1 MSETGK
7 SGAVGAGGSSPGSNS
22 ARTLTFFGFF
32 AMTAS
37 MVMTVYEYP
46 TFASSGLHLVF
57 FLIVGGI
64 LWFLP
69 VAMCSA
75 EMATVEGQESGG
87 IFAWV
92 GNMLGERWGFA
103 ALFYQWFQIT
113 VGFVTM
119 CFFVL
124 AALSFL
130 LGWKALDDNPLIM
143 FIGVAVI
150 VWGLT
155 LTQLGGTKLTSII
168 SRVGFILGIVV
179 PVFIL
184 MGGLVAYFMT
194 GGTSQLTFGGF
205 GDFIPDFSKLSTL
218 VIFASFVLG
227 YMGVESSASHINEL
241 QNPNRNYP
249 LAMIILC
256 LLAIVFDVMGGLAVA
271 MTLDKTTLDA
281 NMSFGVIQAFETIFQ
296 NHFNMKWVVY
306 LVAVLLVFGVLAEI
320 SCWIVGPSHA
330 LLDTAKLGIIPRMF
344 ARTNKN
350 GVSVTTVVL
359 QGIIVTFW
367 DAVLCASKAL
377 SGGSGGSVSY
387 LTAIGL
393 TVVIYLIGYI
403 LFFLAYFKL
412 TLQKSDLKRS
422 FQLPGGKCG
431 KCVIAGAGMIVTI
444 ATLIISFFPSSE
456 LSSQA
461 NTVYELT
468 LGICFVI
475 SALIP
480 FVIYG
485 LRSHWSGETADHKTG
500 NNASK

>member
-1 MSETGK
+1 MGEPNKPS
-7 SGAVGAGGSSPGSNS
+7 AVPAGGNTTKDV

-37 MVMTVYEYP
+37 MVMTVYGYP

-75 EMATVEGQESGG
+75 EMSTVEGQESGG

-103 ALFYQWFQIT
+103 ALFYQWIQIT

-124 AALSFL
+124 AALSYI
-130 LGWKALDDNPLIM
+130 LGWNALDNNPFIM

-155 LTQLGGTKLTSII
+155 LTQLGGTKLTAII
-168 SRVGFILGIVV
+168 ARVGFIFGIVV
-179 PVFIL
+179 PVFL
-184 MGGLVAYFMT
+184 LVGGVIAYFAT
-194 GGTSQLTFGGF
+194 GGTSQLAFGGISSI
-205 GDFIPDFSKLSTL
+205 IPDFSQLRTL

-249 LAMIILC
+249 MVMIVLC
-256 LLAIVFDVMGGLAVA
+256 LTAIVFNIMGGLSVA
-271 MTLDKTTLDA
+271 LTLDRATLDA
-281 NMSFGVIQAFETIFQ
+281 NMSFGVIQAFETIYQ
-296 NHFNMKWVVY
+296 YHFNLTWVVY
-306 LVAVLLVFGVLAEI
+306 LVAVLLALGVLAEI
-320 SCWIVGPSHA
+320 SAWIVGPSHA
-330 LLDTAKLGIIPRMF
+330 LLDTAKIGIIPPMF
-344 ARTNKN
+344 AETNKN
-350 GVSVTTVVL
+350 GVSVRTVVL

-393 TVVIYLIGYI
+393 TVVIYLIGYV

-412 TLQKSDLKRS
+412 TLQRSDLKRF
-422 FQLPGGKCG
+422 FQLPGGTAG
-431 KCVIAGAGMIVTI
+431 KCIIAGIGMIITVG
-444 ATLIISFFPSSE
+444 TLIISFFPSSE
-456 LSSQA
+456 LSEQA
-461 NTVYELT
+461 NKVYETT
-468 LGICFVI
+468 LAICFVI
-475 SALIP
+475 VALIP
-480 FVIYG
+480 FIIYS
-485 LRSHWSGETADHKTG
+485 LRSHWNKGVTPG
-500 NNASK
+500 N

>member
-1 MSETGK
+1 MSEPGKPSAAPAGK
-7 SGAVGAGGSSPGSNS
+7 SSSGTNS
-22 ARTLTFFGFF
+22 ARTLSFFGFF

-46 TFASSGLHLVF
+46 TMASSGLHLVF
-57 FLIVGGI
+57 FLLVGGI

-130 LGWKALDDNPLIM
+130 LGWDALDSNPLIM

-155 LTQLGGTKLTSII
+155 LTQLGGTRLTSII
-168 SRVGFILGIVV
+168 SRIGFIFGIVV

-184 MGGLVAYFMT
+184 MAGLIAYFAT
-194 GGTSQLTFGGF
+194 GGTSQIAFGGI

-241 QNPNRNYP
+241 ENPNRNYP

-256 LLAIVFDVMGGLAVA
+256 LLAIAFDVMGGLAVA
-271 MTLDKTTLDA
+271 MTIDKATLDS
-281 NMSFGVIQAFETIFQ
+281 NMSFGVIKAFEAIFQ
-296 NHFNMKWVVY
+296 QHFNMGWMVYVV
-306 LVAVLLVFGVLAEI
+306 AILLVFGVLAEI

-330 LLDTAKLGIIPRMF
+330 LLDTAKLGIIPPMF
-344 ARTNKN
+344 AKTNRHD
-350 GVSVTTVVL
+350 VSVTTVVL
-359 QGIIVTFW
+359 QGIVVTFW
-367 DAVLCASKAL
+367 DAVLCASIAL
-377 SGGSGGSVSY
+377 SGGSSGSVSY

-412 TLQKSDLKRS
+412 TLKKGDLKRS
-422 FQLPGGKCG
+422 FQLPGGKAG
-431 KCVIAGAGMIVTI
+431 KCIIAGVGMAVTI

-480 FVIYG
+480 FIIYG
-485 LRSHWSGETADHKTG
+485 LRSHWNKGVK
-500 NNASK
+500 

>member
-1 MSETGK
+1 MGK
-7 SGAVGAGGSSPGSNS
+7 SGNASSSPSASGSSDTG
-22 ARTLTFFGFF
+22 RTLTFFGFF

-46 TFASSGLHLVF
+46 TFASSGLALIF
-57 FLIVGGI
+57 FLIVGGL

-75 EMATVEGQESGG
+75 EMASVEGQESGG

-92 GNMLGERWGFA
+92 GNMLGEKWGFA

-124 AALSFL
+124 AALSYI
-130 LGWKALDDNPLIM
+130 LGWKALDENPLIM
-143 FIGVAVI
+143 FFGVLVI

-155 LTQLGGTKLTSII
+155 ITQLGGTKLTSII
-168 SRVGFILGIVV
+168 SRIGFILGIVV

-184 MGGLVAYFMT
+184 MGGLLAYFAT
-194 GGTSQLTFGGF
+194 GGQSQLTFSAGSI
-205 GDFIPDFSKLSTL
+205 IPDFTKVNTL

-256 LLAIVFDVMGGLAVA
+256 VMAIIFDVMGGLAVA
-271 MTLDKTTLDA
+271 MTLDKATLDA

-296 NHFNMKWVVY
+296 QHFNMTWLVY

-330 LLDTAKLGIIPRMF
+330 LLDTAKLGIIPPSF
-344 ARTNKN
+344 AKVNKH
-350 GVSVTTVVL
+350 GVSVQTVVF
-359 QGIIVTFW
+359 QGIIVTIW
-367 DAVLCASKAL
+367 DAVLCTSKAL
-377 SGGSGGSVSY
+377 SGGSSGSVSY

-403 LFFLAYFKL
+403 LFFISYFKL
-412 TLQKSDLKRS
+412 VLKKSDLKRG
-422 FQLPGGKCG
+422 FQLPGGKTF
-431 KCVIAGAGMIVTI
+431 KCIVAGAGMIVTVL
-444 ATLIISFFPSSE
+444 TLIISFFPSSE

-461 NTVYELT
+461 NRVYQMT
-468 LGICFVI
+468 LIICFVI

-480 FVIYG
+480 FGIYA
-485 LRSHWSGETADHKTG
+485 LRHHWSKPST
-500 NNASK
+500 